1 MQLLC
6 FNCDLLQVRQ
16 KSRII
21 LFMCKKKSLY
31 VLKVFLFIIIFFL
44 LTIPVAFMLKDDV
57 NSYSRVL
64 THEFYSQEN
73 IDILFCGASHVSH
86 GVDSRISDLA
96 FGKNTFST
104 GTPSQGINGTY
115 AIIQQALKSYKLSK
129 IYLECDFAVA
139 CRKEANPK
147 KMGTSDL
154 IVLDFLKDP
163 KIKTQFILENSS
175 PSNILNAVLPIGKAK
190 IITLN
195 PKKFLTKCRSL
206 LNGYYFEYKYS
217 DSDAGYAG
225 KGCVLNYDVIEDG
238 TFSNNESEPPFYPV
252 SEYWKSYIKRICDLC
267 KENNV
272 DLVFYSMPG
281 SDFYLNAK
289 GNYDDFYFA
298 VRDFLAG
305 LGYDYYDFNLCK
317 PDYAFSDHH
326 YSDDNHFNQAG
337 VEQFSRV
344 FCDFFTGKISKKDLF
359 YESYSEK
366 ISAQNDMIYG
376 LMYHFSD
383 DKKSFWIEPVNNHV
397 ESSRITYDV
406 YAICSDETRIIA
418 EKRSETQFLL
428 PAGKSGKIRVISYI
442 DGIKQNDC
450 AENFA
455 SF

>member
-1 MQLLC
+1 MTE
-6 FNCDLLQVRQ
+6 
-16 KSRII
+16 KSHII
-21 LFMCKKKSLY
+21 SYMKKSFLT
-31 VLKVFLFIIIFFL
+31 LKIITFIVIFFL

-64 THEFYSQEN
+64 THEFYSQDN

-86 GVDSRISDLA
+86 GIDSRISDKA

-115 AIIQQALKSYKLSK
+115 AIIQQALKSYKISK

-139 CRKEANPK
+139 CRAGAAPK
-147 KMGTSDL
+147 KMGTADF
-154 IVLDFLKDP
+154 IVSSFLRDS

-175 PSNILNAVLPIGKAK
+175 PSNILNAVLPIGKDK
-190 IITLN
+190 LITLS
-195 PKKFLTKCRSL
+195 PKKFLNKCKSL

-217 DSDAGYAG
+217 ESDAGYAG
-225 KGCVLNYDVIEDG
+225 KGCVLNYDAIEDG
-238 TFSNNESEPPFYPV
+238 SFSNDESELPFYPV

-272 DLVFYSMPG
+272 EVVFYAMPG
-281 SDFYLNAK
+281 SDFYLHEK

-298 VRDFLAG
+298 VKDFLAG

-344 FCDFFTGKISKKDLF
+344 FCDFFTGQISKKDLF
-359 YESYSEK
+359 YDSYAEK
-366 ISAQNDMIYG
+366 IAAQNDRIYG
-376 LMYHFSD
+376 LIYHFSD
-383 DKKSFWIEPVNNHV
+383 DKKSLLIEPVKNHV
-397 ESSRITYDV
+397 VSSRITYDV
-406 YAICSDETRIIA
+406 YALCGSEKITLA
-418 EKRSETQFLL
+418 EKSSESKFTL
-428 PAGKSGKIRVISYI
+428 PSGKTGKIRVVSYI

-450 AENFA
+450 IENFA